1 MFKGF
6 TGLFNNFLHFT
17 KQVDV
22 SSIVL
27 HTLHSI
33 FGWMNLFARGLGGFI
48 SDIINYQAG
57 MKGRIL
63 IHTIVLA
70 LEGILV
76 LIFANTNS
84 LGAAIIVL
92 VFFSLF
98 VQAAEGTS
106 YGIVPYVDPPNTG
119 SVSGIVGAGGN
130 VGAVCFGLGFRELDY
145 HKAFLLM
152 GLSILASCFLSFFL
166 VIEGHAGLVFGED
179 EAESLVDDESGQSDD
194 EELEGRKK

>member
-1 MFKGF
+1 MFHP
-6 TGLFNNFLHFT
+6 LF
-17 KQVDV
+17 
-22 SSIVL
+22 L

-48 SDIINYQAG
+48 SDVINYQAG

-63 IHTIVLA
+63 VHTIVLA
-70 LEGILV
+70 LEGVLV
-76 LIFANTNS
+76 IIFVNTNS
-84 LGAAIIVL
+84 LGGAIIVL

-130 VGAVCFGLGFRELDY
+130 VGAVCFGLGFRELNY

-152 GLSILASCFLSFFL
+152 GLSILASCFLSLFL
-166 VIEGHAGLVFGED
+166 VIEGHAGLVFGE
-179 EAESLVDDESGQSDD
+179 EAESLVDDDSEQSDD
-194 EELEGRKK
+194 EDPESRKK

>member
-1 MFKGF
+1 
-6 TGLFNNFLHFT
+6 
-17 KQVDV
+17 
-22 SSIVL
+22 
-27 HTLHSI
+27 
-33 FGWMNLFARGLGGFI
+33 MNLFARGLGGFI
-48 SDIINYQAG
+48 SDVVNFQYG
-57 MKGRIL
+57 MKGRIWA
-63 IHTIVLA
+63 HTIILA

-84 LGAAIIVL
+84 LGGAIIVL

-145 HKAFLLM
+145 KKAFLLM
-152 GLSILASCFLSFFL
+152 GLSILASCFLSIFL
-166 VIEGHAGLVFGED
+166 VIKGHAGLIFGE
-179 EAESLVDDESGQSDD
+179 EAEPLVDDDSESSEEDD
-194 EELEGRKK
+194 HRRREE